1 MTIFL
6 LEEFD
11 KIMRTAQ
18 LLPSQVPILDELS
31 LNMQRLR
38 DKGVINLQQVHDLLK
53 KKENYPAVSK
63 DTGIPEDYLVI
74 LNRMVNSYIVKILP
88 LEKLAIFSHDELEML
103 KKQNVKN
110 TKQYYEAFSNSGQ
123 RDVFSALTG
132 ISVSRIEYALCIT
145 DLLRINGVG
154 VGYAKILEEVGV
166 KSIGDYNKTS
176 SETILCSVNAL
187 NKERAFT
194 KATLGI
200 PDIDYCRRFCEKL
213 DKDID

>member
-11 KIMRTAQ
+11 KTMRTAQ
-18 LLPSQVPILDELS
+18 LLPSQMPILDDLS

-88 LEKLAIFSHDELEML
+88 LEKLEIFSHDELEML
-103 KKQNVKN
+103 KKQNIKN
-110 TKQYYEAFSNSGQ
+110 TKQYYEAFSNAGP
-123 RDVFSALTG
+123 RDVLSAVTG
-132 ISVSRIEYALCIT
+132 IFVSRIEYALCIT

-154 VGYAKILEEVGV
+154 VGYAKILEEIGV

-176 SETILCSVNAL
+176 SEKILCSVNAL

-200 PDIDYCRRFCEKL
+200 SDIDYCRRFCEKL